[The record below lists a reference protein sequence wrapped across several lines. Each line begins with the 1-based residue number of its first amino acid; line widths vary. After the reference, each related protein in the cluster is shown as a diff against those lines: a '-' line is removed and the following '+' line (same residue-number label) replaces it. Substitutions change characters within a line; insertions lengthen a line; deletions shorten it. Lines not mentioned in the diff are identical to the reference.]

1 MKKNF
6 GKKVGAC
13 VLAASMVLSMTACNS
28 STPSNT
34 DTTTTTEAKSN
45 SATEATSAEGTS
57 AEGTSADT
65 SSVDTGSA
73 APDWS
78 AYDALIDEI
87 RTTTDFAA
95 RVTLCIRQ
103 RICLCNMGQ

>member
-34 DTTTTTEAKSN
+34 DTTTTKAKSD

-57 AEGTSADT
+57 A
-65 SSVDTGSA
+65 
-73 APDWS
+73 
-78 AYDALIDEI
+78 
-87 RTTTDFAA
+87 
-95 RVTLCIRQ
+95 
-103 RICLCNMGQ
+103 